1 MNICFDQVIVEIQ
14 PASSGQP
21 DIENKASGNIGA
33 GAIQEF
39 LHRSEQLDAQAY
51 RSEEALQ
58 CLADI
63 LVVINDD
70 DGGSSLVIRGDHLI
84 SLW

>member
-1 MNICFDQVIVEIQ
+1 
-14 PASSGQP
+14 
-21 DIENKASGNIGA
+21 
-33 GAIQEF
+33 
-39 LHRSEQLDAQAY
+39 
-51 RSEEALQ
+51 LQ